1 MMAIRSRNVQ
11 LRAISALA
19 FAALLF
25 SACVI
30 LSSSGHSAAEK
41 SSELLSAQQVADL
54 NAKAAGTRAA
64 QLRARQERDATAA
77 LEKSTIQLRSKTD
90 AAVALAK
97 SQAALLKKDTADANS
112 AKQRTAELDAEY
124 KATRLKEAAAV
135 ARTNMLDKVAA
146 KARLQYVKMLQATK
160 SVHQVEA
167 KSKAETVAVNQNSQD
182 AIRHALD
189 AAKQFAK
196 INAKFLQQHKDGA
209 TEANSRKAALAL
221 STLERIQHSQ
231 LRARMH
237 AQLAIKSPI
246 PSHKPAPVTP
256 KVSPAS
262 APSKAAAPSKS
273 DDGVEVAVSTNPVWS
288 SPAQNGALDVAQTAL
303 NNLNRLGHGSVR
315 SDPESITVRVPL
327 LCHDV
332 NVGNSANQRKRVRIA
347 LKNLKCPL
355 SVSKRNWI
363 TPNAPHDDKF
373 QVTQS
378 ASGDSIIVDRVD
390 KKHGWG
396 MNLIIRCCE
405 PRATPIPSQIAPS
418 VAHVNTFQIIQ
429 PRAAP
434 VSTSAKPL
442 PIVNGCVTVAVGS
455 SLSDIKRADVVP
467 KGLVCP
473 KKVSRANWAT
483 SDKYGDVFDVTQTKD
498 MTIVNRIDKRS
509 GWGMNLKFKCCIP
522 PPAPKPSPQAAPKS
536 PSKSPDQPFT
546 SHATSAIGQNAERT
560 ADAAKRALGSLMSGA
575 KATIIGLGG
584 KAPTPRVT
592 PSSTSS
598 KPAVKAQEGKA
609 PGSPTPRVTDSA
621 DSNIDNF
628 GLAGDLPAIRR
639 EISASLADLNSDA
652 VVQLSK
658 KIETSIS
665 KVQKLDIK
673 GISQAEVATALAKAQ
688 AAAKDAAISQEI
700 ANNAR
705 IAAAKSDA
713 FLLDANKA
721 KAHAVAKEQ
730 AASKAAAAATA
741 SASALKAKLAQA
753 TSTSQL
759 LAKQA
764 QIAHAA
770 YLEAKKTAEFL
781 KNKSAETAKASAASS
796 AASKAAEL
804 KAASAKESAKVA
816 AASLAASVKN
826 LAEKDKKLKELNVVV
841 EQARKARDVASAAAA
856 KALKE
861 AEATKT
867 LNSAKLAAAHKAAV
881 AAEADLKA
889 KIAAA
894 AVASRNLRVA
904 GSTRLQKQK
913 LAVAADAAFV
923 DAKGKFDALQKA
935 AAASKKV
942 AAAAESDSIKA
953 AIAAKAALKVYLAR
967 RQSDL
972 TWPGKKPVI
981 A

>member
-1 MMAIRSRNVQ
+1 MMAIRSRNVS
-11 LRAISALA
+11 LRAISAIA

-30 LSSSGHSAAEK
+30 LSSSGHSATEE

-54 NAKAAGTRAA
+54 NAKAAGTHAA

-146 KARLQYVKMLQATK
+146 KARLQYAKMLQATK

-167 KSKAETVAVNQNSQD
+167 KSQAETVAVNRNSQD

-196 INAKFLQQHKDGA
+196 INAKFLQEHKDGA
-209 TEANSRKAALAL
+209 AEANSRKAALAL
-221 STLERIQHSQ
+221 RTLEHIQHLQ

-237 AQLAIKSPI
+237 AQLAVKSPV
-246 PSHKPAPVTP
+246 PSHKPAPT
-256 KVSPAS
+256 
-262 APSKAAAPSKS
+262 PSKAAAPSKS
-273 DDGVEVAVSTNPVWS
+273 DDGVEVSVSTNPVWS
-288 SPAQNGALDVAQTAL
+288 SPAQNGAQDVAQAAL
-303 NNLNRLGHGSVR
+303 NNLNRLGHGSIR
-315 SDPESITVRVPL
+315 SEPESIIVRAPL

-332 NVGNSANQRKRVRIA
+332 NVGSSANQRKRVRIA

-355 SVSKRNWI
+355 SVSKKNWI
-363 TPNAPHDDKF
+363 TPNAHHDDKF

-390 KKHGWG
+390 QKHGWG
-396 MNLIIRCCE
+396 MNLIIRCCV
-405 PRATPIPSQIAPS
+405 PKATPIPSQIAPS
-418 VAHVNTFQIIQ
+418 VAHVNTFEIIQ

-442 PIVNGCVTVAVGS
+442 PIVNGCVTVTVGS
-455 SLSDIKRADVVP
+455 SLTDIQRADAVP

-473 KKVSRANWAT
+473 KKVSKANWAS
-483 SDKYGDVFDVTQTKD
+483 SDKYGDVFDVTQTKE
-498 MTIVNRIDKRS
+498 MTIVNRVDKRS

-536 PSKSPDQPFT
+536 PSKSPDQPFK

-560 ADAAKRALGSLMSGA
+560 ADAAKRALGALMSGA
-575 KATIIGLGG
+575 KATITGHGD
-584 KAPTPRVT
+584 KTPTLTVQ

-598 KPAVKAQEGKA
+598 KPAVKVQGGKA
-609 PGSPTPRVTDSA
+609 PGSPTSRVTDSV

-628 GLAGDLPAIRR
+628 GLAGDLPAIRK
-639 EISASLADLNSDA
+639 EISASIADLNSDA
-652 VVQLSK
+652 VVKLSK
-658 KIETSIS
+658 KIESSIG
-665 KVQKLDIK
+665 KVQNLDIK

-688 AAAKDAAISQEI
+688 AAAKDAAISREI

-721 KAHAVAKEQ
+721 KADAVAKEQ

-753 TSTSQL
+753 TSTSEL

-770 YLEAKKTAEFL
+770 YLQAKKTAEFL
-781 KNKSAETAKASAASS
+781 KNKSDETAKASAAAS

-804 KAASAKESAKVA
+804 KAASAKESAKAA

-904 GSTRLQKQK
+904 GSSRLQKQK

-935 AAASKKV
+935 AAASQKV
-942 AAAAESDSIKA
+942 AAAAESDSLKA
-953 AIAAKAALKVYLAR
+953 ATAAKAALKVYLAR